1 MMTTESLLAATLL
14 TPAGEEIAAEAAA
27 VGVAVTVTV
36 ERATVTVTGTQDPLA
51 APLLAAPEPEAAGEP
66 ADPPAPVFPELAPP
80 EADAEALMTVT

>member
-1 MMTTESLLAATLL
+1 LL
-14 TPAGEEIAAEAAA
+14 TPAGEETAAEAAA

-66 ADPPAPVFPELAPP
+66 ADPPATVFPELPELAPP